1 MSTGYNRIVL
11 VFAAFCLPIS
21 AARAQNVANGKAIA
35 EVWCSNCHR
44 INPEQRL
51 TASDTAPPFSS
62 IARMRSANPSSLTA
76 LLSTKHGGMPDL
88 TLSRQEIRDLSAYIL
103 SLHRN
108 R

>member
-1 MSTGYNRIVL
+1 MSDGIVL
-11 VFAAFCLPIS
+11 VVAAFCLEITAGP
-21 AARAQNVANGKAIA
+21 AQNVANGKAIA
-35 EVWCSNCHR
+35 EIWCSSCHR

-51 TASDTAPPFSS
+51 TTSDTAPPFSS
-62 IARMRSANPSSLTA
+62 IAQLRSANPSSLTA